1 VIPGL
6 IPVSSVLAVVGVVWL
21 LREHRE
27 GWAFA
32 MTTFAMA
39 CTVLSIFIDLYP
51 RVMVSSTSASNSLTV
66 QNAASSPYALKVMT
80 VVAIV
85 FLPLVLLYQGWTYY
99 VFRRR
104 VSATDLEAQAPAPP
118 RTAERA
124 GAGGAS
130 ETSTG
135 G

>member
-1 VIPGL
+1 
-6 IPVSSVLAVVGVVWL
+6 VWL
-21 LREHRE
+21 LRERRE

-32 MTTFAMA
+32 MTTFAIA

-66 QNAASSPYALKVMT
+66 KNAAAGAYSLKVMT

-104 VSATDLEAQAPAPP
+104 VSVTDLE
-118 RTAERA
+118 
-124 GAGGAS
+124 GAS
-130 ETSTG
+130 TTTPRAATTAAGPGEASSSPPG
-135 G
+135 K